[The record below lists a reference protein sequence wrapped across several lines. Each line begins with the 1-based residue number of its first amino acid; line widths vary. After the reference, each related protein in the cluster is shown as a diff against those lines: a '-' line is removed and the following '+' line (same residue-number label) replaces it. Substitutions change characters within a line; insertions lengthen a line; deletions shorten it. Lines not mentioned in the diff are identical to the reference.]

1 MDTASQDIKQFMFQ
15 ASGGKDI
22 DAVNN
27 VKLKLR
33 KYMKSFAKAGYKGEN
48 PKNALYN
55 LAKEQVKTRR
65 KISRIRS

>member
-1 MDTASQDIKQFMFQ
+1 
-15 ASGGKDI
+15 
-22 DAVNN
+22 
-27 VKLKLR
+27 
-33 KYMKSFAKAGYKGEN
+33 MKSFAKAGYKGEN